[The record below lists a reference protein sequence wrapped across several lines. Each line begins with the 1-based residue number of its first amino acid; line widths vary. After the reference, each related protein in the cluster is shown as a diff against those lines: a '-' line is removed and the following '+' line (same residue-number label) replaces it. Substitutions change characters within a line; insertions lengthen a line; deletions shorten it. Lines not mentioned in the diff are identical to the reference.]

1 MRLTKLI
8 YTTLLFITAGT
19 LSTRAQDPKTPEKKP
34 EEKAVTEEIEV
45 VRPYKPVLAEA
56 VKLRRSP
63 DLNDIKTYKAKFN
76 YSLTDRKL
84 ELNSDINKLQAQ
96 QLVAAKEEELIN
108 NYVKGAFGSSGTL
121 LAEGYVNIGRDEA
134 LQAGA
139 FFKHFS
145 QEGSLNKQNSNQQQL
160 SVFGRSMS

>member
-1 MRLTKLI
+1 MRFHKII
-8 YTTLLFITAGT
+8 YTTVLMLTTGT
-19 LSTRAQDPKTPEKKP
+19 LHLMAQDPAKPKT

-63 DLNDIKTYKAKFN
+63 DLNDVKTYKARFN

-96 QLVAAKEEELIN
+96 EVAAEREAELIN
-108 NYVKGAFGSSGTL
+108 NYVKGGFGT
-121 LAEGYVNIGRDEA
+121 A
-134 LQAGA
+134 
-139 FFKHFS
+139 K
-145 QEGSLNKQNSNQQQL
+145 
-160 SVFGRSMS
+160 

>member
-8 YTTLLFITAGT
+8 YSTLFFITAASLG
-19 LSTRAQDPKTPEKKP
+19 LKAQDTKTTEKKTDD
-34 EEKAVTEEIEV
+34 KAVTEEIEV
-45 VRPYKPVLAEA
+45 VRPYKPILAEA

-96 QLVAAKEEELIN
+96 EVVAAKQEELIN
-108 NYVKGAFGSSGTL
+108 NYVKGGFGSAQTIFGE
-121 LAEGYVNIGRDEA
+121 AYINIGRDR
-134 LQAGA
+134 
-139 FFKHFS
+139 KS
-145 QEGSLNKQNSNQQQL
+145 T
-160 SVFGRSMS
+160 